1 MTEIK
6 VPNVGE
12 SITEVT
18 IASWLKNDGD
28 YVEMDEA
35 LAELESDKATFEL
48 NAETAGTLSIQVNE
62 GEDVNVGD
70 VVCSIDESAEA
81 PAESDSKEETTQVE
95 EKQEEAQPAATQEK
109 EVSQEETTYATGV
122 ASPAASKLMEEHGL
136 SSSQITGSG
145 KDGRITKQDVQDAI
159 DQQKKEEAT
168 GQSKENGEPAKEE
181 KEATPS
187 AQPQPQPQ
195 ATEPTP
201 SQEPQT
207 PFSRDE
213 RREKMS
219 RLRRTVSKR
228 LVEVKNNTAMLTTF
242 NDVDMSAIQNIR
254 QKYKDKFKDNYNVNL
269 GFMSFFIKACCVA
282 LKQWPSVNAKIEGE
296 EIVFHDYCDVSIAVS
311 TPRGLVVPV
320 IRNAESLSM
329 AELEAKV
336 VDLAKRARDNKLGLE
351 EMQGGTFSIT
361 NGGVFGS
368 MLSTPI
374 INGDQS
380 AILGMH
386 RVDERPVAIDGK
398 VEIRPMM
405 YVALSYDH
413 RLVDGKESVSFLR
426 TVKELLE
433 NPADIYTEG
442 NAVKKLLGM

>member
-1 MTEIK
+1 MTDIQ

-12 SITEVT
+12 SISEVT
-18 IASWLKNDGD
+18 IARWIKNDGD

-35 LAELESDKATFEL
+35 IAELESDKATFEL
-48 NAETAGTLSIQVNE
+48 NAETAGTLSIKVQG

-70 VVCSIDESAEA
+70 VVCSIDESAEV
-81 PAESDSKEETTQVE
+81 PASQEESTE
-95 EKQEEAQPAATQEK
+95 QEEAASEPALTQQK
-109 EVSQEETTYATGV
+109 EAPQEEKTYATGV

-136 SSSQITGSG
+136 SSSQISGSG

-159 DQQKKEEAT
+159 DQQKQAEPAK
-168 GQSKENGEPAKEE
+168 QSKENGEPAREE
-181 KEATPS
+181 KQATPS
-187 AQPQPQPQ
+187 PQPESQ

-207 PFSRDE
+207 PFNRNE

-242 NDVDMSAIQNIR
+242 NDVDMSAIQTIR
-254 QKYKDKFKDNYNVNL
+254 QKYKDKFKDQYNVNL

-329 AELEAKV
+329 AEIEAKV

-398 VEIRPMM
+398 VEVRPMM

-433 NPADIYTEG
+433 NPANIYTEG
-442 NAVKKLLGM
+442 DAVKKLLGM

>member
-1 MTEIK
+1 MTEIQ

-18 IASWLKNDGD
+18 IASWLKKDGD

-35 LAELESDKATFEL
+35 IAELESDKATFEL
-48 NAETAGTLSIQVNE
+48 NAETAGTLSIKVQE

-81 PAESDSKEETTQVE
+81 PAASQEESKE
-95 EKQEEAQPAATQEK
+95 QEEAASEASTTQQK
-109 EVSQEETTYATGV
+109 EAPQEEKTYATGV

-159 DQQKKEEAT
+159 DQQKQAEPAT
-168 GQSKENGEPAKEE
+168 QGKENGEPAQEE
-181 KEATPS
+181 KQATPS
-187 AQPQPQPQ
+187 PQPEPQ

-201 SQEPQT
+201 SKEPQT
-207 PFSRDE
+207 PFSRNE

-254 QKYKDKFKDNYNVNL
+254 KEYKDKFKDQYNVNL

-329 AELEAKV
+329 AEIEAKV

-386 RVDERPVAIDGK
+386 RVDERPVAINGK
-398 VEIRPMM
+398 VEVRPMM

-413 RLVDGKESVSFLR
+413 RLVDGKESVSFLKM
-426 TVKELLE
+426 VKELLE